1 VQFEQMPAS
10 RRPADAHR
18 SRAERIALM
27 PAWPARMGEDMAS
40 LYLGVSLTKFRERVD
55 AKVYPQPVT
64 EGRRKLWAKVQL
76 DRFIA
81 EQFRLPVDE
90 SAGDG
95 PRRNSWDDS

>member
-1 VQFEQMPAS
+1 MK
-10 RRPADAHR
+10 
-18 SRAERIALM
+18 AERIALM

-90 SAGDG
+90 SAGEG